1 MTLPFHQITRAAT
14 PVFTIIIY
22 RYGYDCVYPQDV
34 YLSLV
39 PLIMGVL
46 LSTYGDFYVTFSGI
60 CVTFIGVV
68 LAALKTV
75 ATNRLQTAGVRV
87 HALELLYWMSP
98 FALLQAMIA
107 SYLNGEVE
115 GFVNYM
121 LYTDAFTFKT
131 LFILLLNGA
140 MAFSLNFISFS
151 ANKQVGA
158 LTMTVAA
165 NIKQIIAV
173 FIGLV
178 VWNIR
183 VGWMNAV
190 GICLTLVGGAMYGYV
205 SIPGK
210 DTEFADPEKG
220 RQTQN

>member
-1 MTLPFHQITRAAT
+1 MTLPFHQIARAAA

-22 RYGYDCVYPQDV
+22 RYGYDCVYSLDV

-39 PLIMGVL
+39 PLVVGVL
-46 LSTYGDFYVTFSGI
+46 LSSYGDFYITVSGI

-75 ATNRLQTAGVRV
+75 ATNRLQTAGVHL

-98 FALLQAMIA
+98 FAFLQAMIA
-107 SYLNGEVE
+107 CYLNGEIE
-115 GFVNYM
+115 GFVHYM
-121 LYTDAFTFKT
+121 LYTDAFSFKT
-131 LFILLLNGA
+131 LVVLLLNGA

-178 VWNIR
+178 AWNIR
-183 VGWMNAV
+183 IGWMNAV

-210 DTEFADPEKG
+210 DTEIGDPEKG
-220 RQTQN
+220 RQAQN

>member
-1 MTLPFHQITRAAT
+1 MTLPFHQIARAAT

-22 RYGYDCVYPQDV
+22 RYSYDCVYPQDV

-39 PLIMGVL
+39 PLIVGVL
-46 LSTYGDFYVTFSGI
+46 LSSYGDFYVSVSGI

-68 LAALKTV
+68 LASLKTV
-75 ATNRLQTAGVRV
+75 ATNRLQTAGVRL

-98 FALLQAMIA
+98 FAFLQAMTA
-107 SYLNGEVE
+107 SYFNGEIK

-121 LYTDAFTFKT
+121 LYTDASTFKT

-151 ANKQVGA
+151 TNKQVGA
-158 LTMTVAA
+158 LTMTITA

-190 GICLTLVGGAMYGYV
+190 GIWLTLVGGAMYGYV

-210 DTEFADPEKG
+210 DAEIGDPEKG
-220 RQTQN
+220 RQA